1 MENRE
6 MKSHI
11 LSLINDDKFF
21 VPIVEDAFKAVDT
34 DKSGYIDKNEFKQCS
49 LQVAKGFGLENP
61 TQSAIEEV
69 YNKLDSDGN
78 GTIDLKEFKKYV
90 KQIICRLLEEM

>member
-6 MKSHI
+6 MKSHV
-11 LSLINDDKFF
+11 LSLINDDKVFI
-21 VPIVEDAFKAVDT
+21 PIVEEAFRTVDT
-34 DKSGYIDKNEFKQCS
+34 DKSGYIDKDEFKQCS

-69 YNKLDSDGN
+69 YNKLDADGN
-78 GTIDLKEFKKYV
+78 GTIDLDEFKKYV
-90 KQIICRLLEEM
+90 RQIICRILEEM